1 MNLWEQHKAER
12 RERIL
17 AAARKLI
24 THGGVEALSMRQLA
38 RESQLS
44 VATLYNLYGSKADI
58 LYALLDQGMEA
69 FDQSLTRIP
78 TDDPITFATYCVDVA
93 TGMFISEK
101 PFYRPLMAAINENT
115 DKERDPIIGKHAM
128 MDIIKGLDTGAAH
141 GLFNGHT
148 EVRLVARDIYLS
160 LMQAMHFWSVEMY
173 DDEQL
178 REQCEY
184 SILISLMGVVS
195 DSVRPAMLARVS
207 ELSKRLEHAFPF
219 SSQGEEATP
228 RAEVEAGG

>member
-17 AAARKLI
+17 VAARKLI
-24 THGGVEALSMRQLA
+24 TQGGVEALSMRQLA
-38 RESQLS
+38 REAQLS

-69 FDQSLTRIP
+69 FDQSLKHIP
-78 TDDPITFATYCVDVA
+78 TDDPITFANYCVDVA
-93 TGMFISEK
+93 TGLFISEK
-101 PFYRPLMAAINENT
+101 PFYRPLMAAINEHR

-128 MDIIKGLDTGAAH
+128 TDIIKGLDTGAAH
-141 GLFNGHT
+141 GLFNGHSQ
-148 EVRLVARDIYLS
+148 VRLVGRQIYLA
-160 LMQAMHFWSVEMY
+160 LMQAVHFWSEEMY

-184 SILISLMGVVS
+184 SILIALMGVVS
-195 DSVRPAMLARVS
+195 ESVRPAMIARVE
-207 ELSKRLEHAFPF
+207 ELSQRLDHAFPF
-219 SSQGEEATP
+219 SAQADQDSLHAK
-228 RAEVEAGG
+228 AGG

>member
-17 AAARKLI
+17 IAARKLI

-38 RESQLS
+38 REAQLS

-58 LYALLDQGMEA
+58 LYALLDQGMDA
-69 FDQSLTRIP
+69 FDQSLKHIP
-78 TDDPITFATYCVDVA
+78 THDPITFATYCVDVA
-93 TGMFISEK
+93 TGLFISEK
-101 PFYRPLMAAINENT
+101 QFYRPLMAAINEHP

-128 MDIIKGLDTGAAH
+128 ADIIKGLDTGAAS

-148 EVRLVARDIYLS
+148 EVRLVAREIYLS
-160 LMQAMHFWSVEMY
+160 LMQAVHFWSEEMY
-173 DDEQL
+173 DDNQL

-184 SILISLMGVVS
+184 SILIALMGVVS
-195 DSVRPAMLARVS
+195 DSVRPAMLSRVG
-207 ELSKRLEHAFPF
+207 ELSIRLSQVFPF
-219 SSQGEEATP
+219 SAQSDDTAS
-228 RAEVEAGG
+228 AAEAGG